1 VEIIVG
7 REGVVAQRKYYPASF
22 VPRRKDVTHFY
33 AGPRAV
39 DRVPWDQVCAS
50 GWPTTAKEKRQ
61 RQAEV
66 LVLDRVPAEYITGLH
81 VRDRDLLTYLEE
93 ATRAEQRALPVR
105 VVREW
110 FS

>member
-1 VEIIVG
+1 
-7 REGVVAQRKYYPASF
+7 
-22 VPRRKDVTHFY
+22 
-33 AGPRAV
+33 
-39 DRVPWDQVCAS
+39 
-50 GWPTTAKEKRQ
+50 
-61 RQAEV
+61 
-66 LVLDRVPAEYITGLH
+66 VPAEYITGLH